1 MKRQKGM
8 HDEIARIAYELSEKR
23 GWAHGHELE
32 DWLEAEQIVMERHER
47 HERHERETEQ
57 GTDVILKPRE
67 GFRQT
72 VKKEGSYKK
81 A

>member
-8 HDEIARIAYELSEKR
+8 HDEIARVAYELSEKR

-32 DWLEAEQIVMERHER
+32 DWLEAEKIVMEK

-57 GTDVILKPRE
+57 GVDVIMKPRE

-72 VKKEGSYKK
+72 VKKEGFYKK
-81 A
+81 G